1 MVNNDDIFKAW
12 VPSWLIKLIIGCMI
26 LPSMG
31 LFGLSTASIAGGAGY
46 YGIEPSDVQYSMIVF
61 YAAVASFFALE
72 RRFFNFVAPK
82 HYLLISSSLQ
92 ILFSYLC
99 YQTRD
104 LHVLLPLR
112 FLQGLANC
120 SSTSICI
127 ALIFNRLGSER
138 SRELGYSIFYCFL
151 LCISP
156 FTTLVTAP
164 LLDSFDFNALYKADL
179 FLLAP
184 GTLFLYLI
192 LGNRRLVRK
201 FPLYQADW
209 ASFVLY
215 AVALCCLGYVLV
227 YGQQYYWLEDGRI
240 QIALAAGLLLLVFF
254 VLRQFSLKRPYLHVE
269 AFRYRN
275 FKIGLLLIFLLYI
288 VRGAL
293 SVTTGYFASALG
305 MDPIHIGYLML
316 PNIGGIVIAAT
327 VAARALL
334 VRRSLRVI
342 CLAGFALLLVFH
354 VWMRFL
360 FVSQADADSYIL
372 PMLVQG
378 LGAGTLMAPLIIF
391 TISSVPAQMGS
402 TGSAI
407 GVFFRFTGFCTSI
420 ALVNYFQLDGQRS
433 HYDRLQQQ
441 SSSLDPIATQRMA
454 DYGKALVSRGM
465 PADLASSAARGLG
478 SNAGMLQAQLRYAM
492 DYYTLVSV
500 LLIAVLLIIA
510 IYPSFN
516 RTVINLRSRQPSP
529 VSY

>member
-1 MVNNDDIFKAW
+1 MVNDDGIFKQWA
-12 VPSWLIKLIIGCMI
+12 PGWLIKAVIGCMI

-31 LFGLSTASIAGGAGY
+31 LFGLSTASVTGGAGY
-46 YGIEPSDVQYSMIVF
+46 YGIEPADVQYSMIVF

-92 ILFSYLC
+92 ILFSFLC
-99 YQTRD
+99 YQTKE
-104 LHVLLPLR
+104 LYLLLPLR

-127 ALIFNRLGSER
+127 TLIFNRLGSER

-156 FTTLVTAP
+156 FTTFVTAP

-184 GTLFLYLI
+184 GTILLYSI
-192 LGNRRLVRK
+192 MGNRRLVRK

-209 ASFVLY
+209 ASFVIY
-215 AVALCCLGYVLV
+215 AIALCSIGYVLV
-227 YGQQYYWLEDGRI
+227 YGQQYDWLEDRRI
-240 QIALAAGLLLLVFF
+240 TTALISAVLLTTLF
-254 VLRQFSLKRPYLHVE
+254 VLRQFSLKRPSLDLR

-275 FKIGLLLIFLLYI
+275 FRIGLLLIFFLYI

-293 SVTTGYFASALG
+293 GVSTTYFATVMG
-305 MDPIHIGYLML
+305 MDPIHLGYMLL
-316 PNIGGIVIAAT
+316 PNIAGIIIAAT
-327 VAARALL
+327 VAARAILA
-334 VRRSLRVI
+334 RRSLRMI
-342 CLAGFALLLVFH
+342 CMTGFFLLLTFH

-360 FVSQADADSYIL
+360 FVTQANAITYIL
-372 PMLVQG
+372 PMLLQG

-391 TISSVPAQMGS
+391 TISSVPVHMGS

-420 ALVNYFQLDGQRS
+420 ALINYFQLSGQKD
-433 HYDRLQQQ
+433 HYDRLQE
-441 SSSLDPIATQRMA
+441 SLSSLDPAATQRLS
-454 DYGKALVSRGM
+454 DYGRTLTI
-465 PADLASSAARGLG
+465 RGLPG
-478 SNAGMLQAQLRYAM
+478 DQAAAAAKGLLARSSMVQAQLRYAM
-492 DYYTLVSV
+492 DYYTWISL
-500 LLIAVLLIIA
+500 LLIALLLIIGL
-510 IYPSFN
+510 YPYFN